1 MGWLIVDVNWAR
13 LGNQDLVKHQV
24 WCSCVDIF
32 FRGDS
37 FGLSRLWV
45 KQIILH
51 NVSNLL
57 KASIQHRLTSFEQEE
72 ILPVSDLWT
81 WTTVLSLGLQ
91 STSLTC
97 RFWIYH
103 GSTTVRWFLKI
114 NLSLYTHT
122 HTHTHLYTSLA
133 LFLWIILT
141 VLNIKLPL
149 FRLLCGFCLLIWI
162 LTNTPLFSPELR
174 IHSATIQHLYLGCL
188 TGMPNLE
195 PKVSSWCS
203 SCKVVCLTLFPIAAK
218 DNSIF
223 SEAFPG

>member
-1 MGWLIVDVNWAR
+1 MLVFTYTRAQMRAEMVNFICQFFWVTR
-13 LGNQDLVKHQV
+13 YQIFNQTLFWKFLWQCFSDETNIH
-24 WCSCVDIF
+24 I
-32 FRGDS
+32 G
-37 FGLSRLWV
+37 RLWV

-122 HTHTHLYTSLA
+122 HTHTHTSVY
-133 LFLWIILT
+133 IL
-141 VLNIKLPL
+141 
-149 FRLLCGFCLLIWI
+149 
-162 LTNTPLFSPELR
+162 S
-174 IHSATIQHLYLGCL
+174 S
-188 TGMPNLE
+188 
-195 PKVSSWCS
+195 VS
-203 SCKVVCLTLFPIAAK
+203 L
-218 DNSIF
+218 DNSN
-223 SEAFPG
+223 SSKH